1 MKEEKMSQHKMLYP
15 SLAGKRHMVDSN
27 DLNLALQD
35 VSLSSAGGAPF
46 LIAYG
51 FTLCV
56 TAVLYF
62 FIPLETAALIAMFQG
77 GIALPLAFWLER
89 RLGMTPMATD
99 NPLRALSVQ
108 MAMSQVV
115 ALPAVIIA
123 FNLNAITVPVV
134 LAAVGGGHFLPYAW
148 LHRTRLYLVLGT
160 AVSVGAFAL
169 QITLRSDAFPYVLFY
184 MSFVY
189 WLLTPLVY
197 RHARQITRDAR
208 IAAK

>member
-1 MKEEKMSQHKMLYP
+1 MI
-15 SLAGKRHMVDSN
+15 DNN
-27 DLNLALQD
+27 DLSLALQD

-46 LIAYG
+46 LMAYG
-51 FTLCV
+51 LTLCI

-62 FIPLETAALIAMFQG
+62 FLPLETVALMAMFQG
-77 GIALPLAFWLER
+77 VVALPLAFWLER
-89 RLGMTPMATD
+89 RLGVKPMAAN
-99 NPLRALSVQ
+99 NPLRPLSIQ

-148 LHRTRLYLVLGT
+148 LHRTKLYLILGT
-160 AVSVGAFAL
+160 AVSLGAFGL

-189 WLLTPLVY
+189 WLLAPLVY
-197 RHARQITRDAR
+197 RHARQITHAGR